1 MRRGVME
8 QMVSLISLGDGST
21 LTLDFTT
28 GVLDSRLTF
37 TRASTTATYIN
48 SSGYITTAGTNVP
61 RFDYDPTTLAPRGLL
76 VEGQATNLMFR
87 SQEIATSPWFNAGTM
102 TVSNIGSGSP
112 ANDATSNVVTWTN
125 GTGSGGAWLQ
135 QNVAVSAGALVV
147 GTAYTW
153 SVWLKNRGGRRVN
166 LFAVLQGVT
175 GNREVR
181 VDFGV
186 SPPTVTSTVA
196 TGWTSIQTPT
206 IVEYPNGWYKIT
218 TGGTLPASVTSVNF
232 GFSNADAVPAS
243 GTNGFEA
250 WGYQLETGSG
260 ASSYIPTGAS
270 QATRALDSCYI
281 AGTNFT
287 SWFSAGAGT
296 VVAQSDNVCIPAVGS
311 QNLVGNFSDST
322 SSNYVRM
329 GYQVGGGT
337 TELLLTS
344 VGGSI
349 QGASDSGFTPTL
361 NTTYKSAYAWD
372 TNNFA
377 CCANGG
383 AVGTDVS
390 GTLAGAG
397 VITSLTIGGDFYQTS
412 GPNSIYMKNGHIRLF
427 KYWPTRLPNAQLQSL
442 TT

>member
-1 MRRGVME
+1 
-8 QMVSLISLGDGST
+8 
-21 LTLDFTT
+21 
-28 GVLDSRLTF
+28 
-37 TRASTTATYIN
+37 
-48 SSGYITTAGTNVP
+48 
-61 RFDYDPTTLAPRGLL
+61 
-76 VEGQATNLMFR
+76 MFR

-206 IVEYPNGWYKIT
+206 IVSYPNGWYKIT

-270 QATRALDSCYI
+270 TATRSADSCVMT
-281 AGTNFT
+281 GTNFS
-287 SWFSAGAGT
+287 SWFAGATEGVFYAEYEAPRSLGT
-296 VVAQSDNVCIPAVGS
+296 ADYFCLGTQYAAGTFIGM
-311 QNLVGNFSDST
+311 NLANST
-322 SSNYVRM
+322 RYPQALISP
-329 GYQVGGGT
+329 GGGFRLSGGISVAAST
-337 TELLLTS
+337 PMKHAAKWSGVNNVLL
-344 VGGSI
+344 
-349 QGASDSGFTPTL
+349 
-361 NTTYKSAYAWD
+361 
-372 TNNFA
+372 FA
-377 CCANGG
+377 NG
-383 AVGTDVS
+383 AVGTAHSATS
-390 GTLAGAG
+390 GTP
-397 VITSLTIGGDFYQTS
+397 TLTMFSIGSSSTS
-412 GPNSIYMKNGHIRLF
+412 GTAATGDYLNSCVRRVKF
-427 KYWPTRLPNAQLQSL
+427 WPLALSDSQIQAI

>member
-1 MRRGVME
+1 MMGSMMRRAM
-8 QMVSLISLGDGST
+8 LGDGST
-21 LTLDFTT
+21 LNLDFTT
-28 GVLDSRLTF
+28 MTATADLTARGLTF
-37 TRASTTATYIN
+37 TRGSNGTRINASGFVETMSN
-48 SSGYITTAGTNVP
+48 NVA
-61 RFDYDPTTLAPRGLL
+61 RFDHDPTTGAPQGLL
-76 VEGQATNLMFR
+76 IEGQATNLMFR

-125 GTGSGGAWLQ
+125 GTGAGGAWLQ

-166 LFAVLQGVT
+166 VFAVLQGVT

-206 IVEYPNGWYKIT
+206 IVSYPNGWYKIT

-270 QATRALDSCYI
+270 QATRVADECVMT
-281 AGTNFT
+281 GTNFSSWYGTPT
-287 SWFSAGAGT
+287 SASVLYEGTIVQPSDGFRRIAVFSST
-296 VVAQSDNVCIPAVGS
+296 VSSSTVA
-311 QNLVGNFSDST
+311 NFSL
-322 SSNYVRM
+322 M
-329 GYQVGGGT
+329 
-337 TELLLTS
+337 
-344 VGGSI
+344 
-349 QGASDSGFTPTL
+349 
-361 NTTYKSAYAWD
+361 
-372 TNNFA
+372 
-377 CCANGG
+377 
-383 AVGTDVS
+383 VS
-390 GTLAGAG
+390 GNQNNRPALNSFINSANNVDAYVPLAGAVTNG
-397 VITSLTIGGDFYQTS
+397 TQFRLAARVESGNHRISRAGQSATSSYSTAPGFPQGIVALSFGSDGALMPSHWIRQLKYYPFSLT
-412 GPNSIYMKNGHIRLF
+412 
-427 KYWPTRLPNAQLQSL
+427 NAQMDAWSA
-442 TT
+442 